1 MKKNSKKIPKIWIIN
16 QFANTPN
23 MPGGTRH
30 YEIAKYFTNLN
41 WDVEVFAS
49 DFNLS
54 SRKYMVLKD
63 FQLWETQQLDGFKW
77 HWLRTL
83 SYKKNDYKRY
93 LNLISFSFVFFVR
106 QFFVILISSIL
117 KSGPNVIIASSPQLP
132 AAFFS
137 LILAK
142 IFKTIFIFEV
152 RDIWPQVLIDLGGL
166 KKESFLIR
174 FLSWMESTLYK
185 NADCVVVL
193 AKGAK
198 KYVSKKGARSIAWL
212 PNGPDLKEFK
222 PLPLPNEPLNFTKR
236 EPFQIIYTGSHGL
249 ANDLTNIVE
258 TAKNMIKEPVKF
270 TLVGDGPEKINL
282 MNQARELDNIIF
294 LSPVPKLLI
303 PELIANYHAILI
315 SLKGVRLFEYGI
327 SPNKLY
333 DAYALSRPVISTV
346 NGFVNKEIKD
356 FNLGCTALPGD
367 PNSLSKAIKNLI
379 MLSKKDREEM
389 GRRGRE
395 LAVKIYSRDK
405 IKKLYADLVI
415 KLTRKNDY

>member
-1 MKKNSKKIPKIWIIN
+1 MKKNSKKVPKIWIIN

-30 YEIAKYFTNLN
+30 YEIGKYFAKLN
-41 WDVEVFAS
+41 WDVEVFSS

-54 SRKYMVLKD
+54 SRKYMILKD
-63 FQLWETQQLDGFKW
+63 FQLWKTEKHEGFQW

-83 SYKKNDYKRY
+83 PYKQNNYRRY
-93 LNLISFSFVFFVR
+93 LNLVSFSFIFFIR
-106 QFFVILISSIL
+106 QFFVILFDSIL
-117 KSGPNVIIASSPQLP
+117 KNRPNVIIASSPQLP

-142 IFKTIFIFEV
+142 IFKTTFIFEV

-174 FLSWMESTLYK
+174 FLYWMESKLYK
-185 NADCVVVL
+185 NSDCVVVL

-198 KYVSKKGARSIAWL
+198 KYVLKKGANKVIWL

-222 PLPLPNEPLNFTKR
+222 PLPFLKEPLNFTEK
-236 EPFQIIYTGSHGL
+236 EPFKIIYTGAHGL
-249 ANDLTNIVE
+249 ANDLINIVE
-258 TAKNMIKEPVKF
+258 TAKIMNKEPVKF
-270 TLVGDGPEKINL
+270 TLVGDGPEKRNL
-282 MNQARELDNIIF
+282 IKQAKNLDNINF

-303 PELIANYHAILI
+303 PELIANYNAILI

-333 DAYALSRPVISTV
+333 DAYALARPVISTV
-346 NGFVNKEIKD
+346 KGFVNKEINE

-367 PNSLSKAIKNLI
+367 PNSLSKAIKKLI
-379 MLSKKDREEM
+379 MLSKNDRKEM

-405 IKKLYADLVI
+405 INKLYAELI
-415 KLTRKNDY
+415 MKLIMKK